1 MSSSSLDFNKLGKS
15 ATPPRGSSKDKKIVK
30 FQTVN
35 RKGEK
40 VSIDLGSS
48 GKLANYD
55 PVIDPINVN
64 ATGKADK
71 SWGKDNY
78 SDAEKIWKQKYDKI
92 MNKYKELVKRR
103 KEFDPTKY
111 KLARDKLSK
120 KVKELQ
126 KEKCRG
132 VGPRLKGFRLNPSN
146 EKCRLCPDPKKHPKA
161 RIGSM
166 YFQKASN
173 GSMRC
178 MLDKSRKVRRK
189 INIPERPKNRAKTA
203 VLGPHGAY
211 INYEKAK
218 KYSYN
223 GEKINLVALKKQ
235 GRANLW
241 FEHNYSVDENGK
253 PIKKSRGRTL
263 KQKKGVTRKVNR
275 SASSNRRKTRTR
287 APSVDSYKP
296 SSSLR
301 KKLERVSDKNQY
313 RSKLKKLLE
322 QKRKQR
328 MANTKI
334 NCEIRKWKMGN
345 NPHIIEKNRDGL
357 IKMTEKACKLSEN
370 YLDLI
375 TDIQILK
382 NASFEDSDKTQSLKR
397 KSAVVGGARKTR
409 RQRRSKNRTRKRY

>member
-1 MSSSSLDFNKLGKS
+1 MTSSSLDFNKLVKS
-15 ATPPRGSSKDKKIVK
+15 GTPPRGSSKDKKIVK
-30 FQTVN
+30 IQTVN

-40 VSIDLGSS
+40 VSINLGSS

-55 PVIDPINVN
+55 PVIDSVNVR
-64 ATGKADK
+64 ATGKADRN
-71 SWGKDNY
+71 WGRDNY

-92 MNKYKELVKRR
+92 MDKYKELVKRR
-103 KEFDPTKY
+103 KEFGPAKY
-111 KLARDKLSK
+111 KMAREKLSR

-132 VGPRLKGFRLNPSN
+132 VGPRLRGFRLNPSN
-146 EKCRLCPDPKKHPKA
+146 EKCRQCPDPKKHPNA

-173 GSMRC
+173 GSIRC
-178 MLDKSRKVRRK
+178 MLDKSRKVRKK
-189 INIPERPKNRAKTA
+189 IKIPERPKNRPKTA

-211 INYEKAK
+211 VDHYKAK
-218 KYSYN
+218 KYDYN

-241 FEHNYSVDENGK
+241 FENNYSVDENGN

-263 KQKKGVTRKVNR
+263 KQKKSVTRKANR
-275 SASSNRRKTRTR
+275 NSGSKHRKTRTK
-287 APSVDSYKP
+287 APSIASYKA
-296 SSSLR
+296 SIGLQ
-301 KKLERVSDKNQY
+301 KKLERVTDKNQY

-328 MANTKI
+328 NANTKI

-345 NPHIIEKNRDGL
+345 NPHIIEKNRDDL

-382 NASFEDSDKTQSLKR
+382 NASFDDSDKTQSLKR
-397 KSAVVGGARKTR
+397 KPAVVGGARKTR
-409 RQRRSKNRTRKRY
+409 RQRTSKNRTRKRY